1 MCGIAVE
8 LSRGTESPSVGR
20 VEKMLARIA
29 HRGDPENVGG
39 VAAMPGAV
47 LGCNRLAIVDRAS
60 ADQPMWNVDRSLCVA
75 FNGEIYNHRELRRDL
90 VERGHRFAT
99 TSDTEVLLNA
109 YAEWG
114 RSAPEHLDGIFAFV
128 VYDPAHATF
137 LCARDRFGVKPLYW
151 AEDGDTLLFASE
163 LKSFATI
170 GVTPRT
176 FPPGHAMAP
185 GEQRC
190 YDEREHRGDF
200 GTADDAADE
209 LARLLDDAV
218 RKRVRTDLPVGVIYS
233 GGLDSAA
240 VLGLALRHH
249 PDVTAISV
257 GFPGAPDLEFAERS
271 CAELGVRHVVRHLSH
286 DELVDRLPGIIRQ
299 AETFEMV
306 DVMDAAVMAP
316 AYEEAHKL
324 GIKVVLVGDGSDEL
338 FAGYDL
344 FREHPDPDALMRYR
358 VTNLHRTDLQRLD
371 RVSMLHSV
379 EAREPFL
386 DKAVVDFAW
395 HLPMEYKQWD
405 GIEKWVLR
413 KAVSDVLPDYLAWRP
428 KIRMPQGTGLLFQ
441 LIEHARRQGEGL
453 DGELQR
459 ELGIDHPEMAYF
471 LKSYLDC
478 GYPAPD
484 ARYRKVGW
492 DFAPNGYFVFQ

>member
-8 LSRGTESPSVGR
+8 VCRGNKSPSVGR
-20 VEKMLARIA
+20 VEKMLARIV
-29 HRGDPENVGG
+29 HRGDPENAGS
-39 VAAMPGAV
+39 VATMPGAV
-47 LGCNRLAIVDRAS
+47 LGCNRLAIVARES
-60 ADQPMWNVDRSLCVA
+60 AEQPMWNADRSLCVT
-75 FNGEIYNHRELRRDL
+75 FNGEIYNHRELRREL
-90 VERGHRFAT
+90 AERGHRFT
-99 TSDTEVLLNA
+99 TSGDTEVLLHA

-114 RSAPEHLDGIFAFV
+114 RSAPDHLDGIFAFV
-128 VYDPAHATF
+128 VYDLARETF

-151 AEDGDTLLFASE
+151 AEDGDVLLIASE
-163 LKSFATI
+163 LKSFSAI
-170 GVTPRT
+170 GAVPRT
-176 FPPGHAMAP
+176 FPPGHAMTP
-185 GEQRC
+185 DEQWC
-190 YDEREHRGDF
+190 FDERRHRKDF
-200 GTADDAADE
+200 DTADEAATE
-209 LARLLDDAV
+209 LGRLLDDAV
-218 RKRVRTDLPVGVIYS
+218 RKRVQTDLPIGVIYS

-249 PDVTAISV
+249 SDVTAISV
-257 GFPGAPDLEFAERS
+257 GFPGSPDLEFAERS
-271 CAELGVRHVVRHLSH
+271 CAELGVRHVVRYLSQ
-286 DELVDRLPGIIRQ
+286 DELVDRLPAITRQ
-299 AETFEMV
+299 VETFEMV
-306 DVMDAAVMAP
+306 DVMDASVMAP
-316 AYEEAHKL
+316 AYEVAHKL
-324 GIKVVLVGDGSDEL
+324 GLKVVLVGDGSDEL

-344 FREHPDPDALMRYR
+344 FREHPDPEALMRYR
-358 VTNLHRTDLQRLD
+358 VMNLHRTDLQRLD

-386 DKAVVDFAW
+386 DQAVVDFAW
-395 HLPMEYKQWD
+395 HLPMEYKQRD

-413 KAVSDVLPDYLAWRP
+413 QAVSDVLPEYLAWRP

-459 ELGIDHPEMAYF
+459 ELGIDLPETAYF

-478 GYPAPD
+478 GYPLPD